1 MLTTVGLSY
10 DSPCCSF
17 GCNNFSLNIKEL
29 KRYSSWETWITVTRI
44 TTWRFKNWVGILLC
58 FSVHSCLLFVY
69 VHCLISSITY
79 IKNLMRCNYTD
90 QSIKIN
96 FIVNLRLKW
105 LSNSQA
111 LCVATQ
117 CCFSSFKTKLIFPS
131 TFRDPILLGT
141 VGFYDCIL
149 RYKNPWSMNI
159 TSWKWFTLIIN
170 DL

>member
-44 TTWRFKNWVGILLC
+44 TTWRFKNRVGILLC

-69 VHCLISSITY
+69 VHCLIFSITY

-90 QSIKIN
+90 QSIKTN
-96 FIVNLRLKW
+96 F
-105 LSNSQA
+105 SQ
-111 LCVATQ
+111 
-117 CCFSSFKTKLIFPS
+117 
-131 TFRDPILLGT
+131 
-141 VGFYDCIL
+141 
-149 RYKNPWSMNI
+149 
-159 TSWKWFTLIIN
+159 FTLEMALKQPSFMCCNTMLFQQLQDQTHLSLYISWPHTIGHSWF
-170 DL
+170 LWLHSTL